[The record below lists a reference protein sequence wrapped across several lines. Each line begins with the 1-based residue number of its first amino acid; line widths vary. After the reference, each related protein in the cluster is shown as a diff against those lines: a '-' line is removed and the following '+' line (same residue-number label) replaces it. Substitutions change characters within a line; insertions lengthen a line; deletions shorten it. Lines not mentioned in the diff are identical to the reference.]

1 MLACRAKSEELLNQ
15 KLDKA
20 QSILGLAQLCRKF
33 EMDYEHM
40 SSRRA
45 STADAAAFL
54 PGNVVGALLTL
65 YSRIFLS
72 VHGVWACITPN
83 DAVHPACGTKS
94 LQASAT
100 AGLAWS
106 PSSVD
111 PSAAG
116 SPGGSAGARVTF

>member
-33 EMDYEHM
+33 EMDYEHV

-54 PGNVVGALLTL
+54 PGNVVGALLAL
-65 YSRIFLS
+65 YCGISLS
-72 VHGVWACITPN
+72 VHGVWACIAPD
-83 DAVHPACGTKS
+83 DAFHPACGMKS
-94 LQASAT
+94 LHASAR

-106 PSSVD
+106 PASVD

-116 SPGGSAGARVTF
+116 SPGESAGAQVTF